1 MTTAPSEPLPAPGP
15 AAARP
20 VLVAE
25 GRPLREAA
33 AWVGRACWVELRLHE
48 VLTDWLATEV
58 DPERRSALWAVRAH
72 RAGMAQAWHRR
83 LPELREMPRAD
94 FVRPAGPAV
103 EAWFA
108 SLVDLDAADAHARP
122 AALAATLHALADGY
136 EAHLA
141 VAVGPA
147 DAPVADTLAL
157 AVARS
162 VADGA
167 AVPVPASEPASPPAA
182 DLRPPALP

>member
-1 MTTAPSEPLPAPGP
+1 VPAPVP
-15 AAARP
+15 AGNRP
-20 VLVAE
+20 VVVAQ
-25 GRPLREAA
+25 GRPLLEAA
-33 AWVGRACWVELRLHE
+33 AWVGRACWAELRLHE

-58 DPERRSALWAVRAH
+58 DPERRTALWAVRSH
-72 RAGMAQAWHRR
+72 RAGVAQAWHRR
-83 LPELREMPRAD
+83 LPELRELPRAD
-94 FVRPAGPAV
+94 FVRPGDAQV
-103 EAWFA
+103 EAWFTN
-108 SLVDLDAADAHARP
+108 LAAIEAGDAHARP

-136 EAHLA
+136 EAHRA

-167 AVPVPASEPASPPAA
+167 ALPVPISDPASAPTAE
-182 DLRPPALP
+182 LRPPALP